1 MDNDPLVR
9 AKTYPFPI
17 PSKSFIFADGQSLNI
32 GPGDKSP
39 DLSDRTPVLA
49 VGSNQSPEQLARKFP
64 GADWAPIPVIR
75 VRLRD
80 FDSVY
85 SPHIASYGAIA
96 ATLQV
101 SSGVEVALFI
111 TWLDARQLV
120 RMHETELS
128 NANYRFDK
136 LNAIDLEVELGPP
149 LEAVYIYT
157 STHGT
162 LCDSNGPIPVAE
174 IDARGRSRLGLNQV
188 AIQRYVRDLLAPKME
203 LDTFIVGSI
212 DDPDLRRRRSDQLK
226 VNAQPFTPPSLTTV
240 RI

>member
-1 MDNDPLVR
+1 MNDDPLVW
-9 AKTYPFPI
+9 AKTYPYPI
-17 PSKSFIFADGQSLNI
+17 PSKSFIFTDGQSLNI
-32 GPGDKSP
+32 MPADRSP

-49 VGSNQSPEQLARKFP
+49 VGSNQSPKQLARKFP
-64 GADWAPIPVIR
+64 GADWGPIPVIR

-101 SSGVEVALFI
+101 SPGVEVTLFI

-128 NANYRFDK
+128 SANYRFGR
-136 LNAIDLEVELGPP
+136 LNTIDVEVEVGPP

-162 LCDSNGPIPVAE
+162 LCDSNGPIPLAE
-174 IDARGRSRLGLNQV
+174 IGARGRSRLGLNQV
-188 AIQRYVRDLLAPKME
+188 GIQRYVRDLLTPEME
-203 LDTFIVGSI
+203 LDTFIAGSI
-212 DDPDLRRRRSDQLK
+212 DNPDLRRHRSDQLK
-226 VNAQPFTPPSLTTV
+226 VNAQPFTPSSLTTI

>member
-1 MDNDPLVR
+1 MDGDPLVR

-101 SSGVEVALFI
+101 SPGVEVALFI

-128 NANYRFDK
+128 SANYRFDK

-162 LCDSNGPIPVAE
+162 LCDPNGSIPVAE
-174 IDARGRSRLGLNQV
+174 VDARGRPRLGLNQI
-188 AIQRYVRDLLAPKME
+188 AIQRYVRDLLTLEME
-203 LDTFIVGSI
+203 LDTFIAGSI
-212 DDPDLRRRRSDQLK
+212 YNPGLRRRRSDQLK
-226 VNAQPFTPPSLTTV
+226 GKAQPFTPSSLTTV

>member
-17 PSKSFIFADGQSLNI
+17 PSRSFIFADGQSLNI
-32 GPGDKSP
+32 GPGNRSP

-64 GADWAPIPVIR
+64 GEDWGSIPVIR

-85 SPHIASYGAIA
+85 SPHVASYGAIA

-101 SSGVEVALFI
+101 SPGVEVALSI

-162 LCDSNGPIPVAE
+162 LCDPNGPIPVAE
-174 IDARGRSRLGLNQV
+174 IDARGRPRLGLNQV
-188 AIQRYVRDLLAPKME
+188 AIQRYVRDLLTPEME
-203 LDTFIVGSI
+203 LDTFIAGSI
-212 DDPDLRRRRSDQLK
+212 DNPDLRRHRSDQLK
-226 VNAQPFTPPSLTTV
+226 VNAQPFTPSSLTTI

>member
-1 MDNDPLVR
+1 MDDDPLVR
-9 AKTYPFPI
+9 EKTYPFPI
-17 PSKSFIFADGQSLNI
+17 PSKSFIFADGQSLKI
-32 GPGDKSP
+32 GPGDRSP
-39 DLSDRTPVLA
+39 DLSNRTPVLA

-85 SPHIASYGAIA
+85 SAHITSYGAIP

-101 SSGVEVALFI
+101 SPGVEVALFI
-111 TWLDARQLV
+111 TWLDASQLV

-128 NANYRFDK
+128 SANYRFGK
-136 LNAIDLEVELGPP
+136 LNTINLEVEIGPP
-149 LEAVYIYT
+149 LGGVYVYT

-162 LCDSNGPIPVAE
+162 LCDTNGPIPVAE
-174 IDARGRSRLGLNQV
+174 VDARGRHRLGLNQI
-188 AIQRYVRDLLAPKME
+188 AIQRYVRDLLTLKME

-212 DDPDLRRRRSDQLK
+212 DNPGLRRRRSDQLK
-226 VNAQPFTPPSLTTV
+226 VKAKAFTPSSLTTV